1 MLTLSCNNVNEN
13 VTFRDIAEEISLRY
27 NSPWYWSVA
36 FMQNA
41 IHYVNGQPADTQLW
55 HEVYM
60 YPGKLIIK
68 YDSISSGSG
77 LLFRNDSMYDIRNDT
92 IIAAQHMPHDLIVLT
107 MDMYRMKTDDII
119 KRVSELGYDTALV
132 QRNTFK
138 GKQMYMIGAKD
149 SSDRESRQFW
159 LDVDD
164 LICYRV
170 IIPRDYGTREV
181 AFDRIYF
188 KNGRWIE
195 QEVIFKRN
203 GVTDIKEEYFKIVFN
218 YPVDS
223 NIFSPSRFSERK
235 W

>member
-1 MLTLSCNNVNEN
+1 
-13 VTFRDIAEEISLRY
+13 
-27 NSPWYWSVA
+27 
-36 FMQNA
+36 
-41 IHYVNGQPADTQLW
+41 
-55 HEVYM
+55 
-60 YPGKLIIK
+60 
-68 YDSISSGSG
+68 
-77 LLFRNDSMYDIRNDT
+77 
-92 IIAAQHMPHDLIVLT
+92 MPHDLIVLT